1 MVYKRKTRDEYQLWG
16 LYIGKWEY
24 ILAEDL
30 FKNAKQRLKEY
41 VENEGGQ
48 YIIKKKRIMNKEIK

>member
-16 LYIGKWEY
+16 MYEGKWEY
-24 ILAEDL
+24 ILAEDTY
-30 FKNAKQRLKEY
+30 KGAKQRLKEY

-48 YIIKKKRIMNKEIK
+48 YIIKKRRIMNKEI